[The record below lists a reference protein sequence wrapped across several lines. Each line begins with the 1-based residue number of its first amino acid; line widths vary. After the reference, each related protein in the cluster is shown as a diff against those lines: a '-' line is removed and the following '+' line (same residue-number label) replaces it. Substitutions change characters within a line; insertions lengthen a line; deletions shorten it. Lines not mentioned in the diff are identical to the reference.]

1 MAASRPRCDG
11 SPFNSSSFLK
21 AQAVKSVICHSAK
34 DLRIENT
41 ELPALGDQQL
51 LVNIAY
57 GGICGSDL
65 HYYQHGGFGTVR
77 IKQPITLGHEVSGVV
92 AGVGARV
99 TGVRKGQRIA
109 ISPSRPCGHCR
120 FCQAGQHNQCLNMR
134 FYGSAMPF
142 PHIQGAFSEQLI
154 IDSHQA
160 HPIADHL
167 SLSEAALA
175 EPLSV
180 GLHAIGRSGG
190 VLGKQVLVTGCGP
203 IGSLLVGALRRA
215 GASCIVAADIADLPL
230 QCAREMGADITIN
243 LRTQADALAAYKLDK
258 GQFDTVFEASGSEA
272 ALRAGL
278 DVIVPRGVLVT
289 IGMGGDVSLPMTQLV
304 AKEVDM
310 RGTFRFHAEFAT
322 AVRFLNEGLVN
333 GKPVITA
340 VLPIERAIDA
350 FELAADKSQSL
361 KVQISFAEAVA

>member
-1 MAASRPRCDG
+1 M
-11 SPFNSSSFLK
+11 K
-21 AQAVKSVICHSAK
+21 AVICHSAK

-41 ELPALGDQQL
+41 ELPAMGEQQL
-51 LVNIAY
+51 LVNVAY

-77 IKQPITLGHEVSGVV
+77 IKQPITLGHEISGTVAAVGAQVSGIR
-92 AGVGARV
+92 A
-99 TGVRKGQRIA
+99 GQRIA

-120 FCQAGQHNQCLNMR
+120 FCQAGQHNHCLNMR

-142 PHIQGAFSEQLI
+142 PHIQGGFSEQLLI
-154 IDSHQA
+154 EAWQA

-180 GLHAIGRSGG
+180 GLHAIQRAGS

-203 IGSLLVGALRRA
+203 IGSLLIGALRRA
-215 GASCIVAADIADLPL
+215 GAARIVAADIADLPL
-230 QCAREMGADITIN
+230 KCAREMGADETIN
-243 LRTQADALAAYKLDK
+243 LQSQAQALEPYKADK
-258 GQFDTVFEASGSEA
+258 GQFDVVFEASGSEA
-272 ALRAGL
+272 ALRTGL
-278 DVIVPRGVLVT
+278 DVIAPRGVLITV
-289 IGMGGDVSLPMTQLV
+289 GMGGDISLPMTQLV

-322 AVRFLNEGLVN
+322 AVRFLNEGLVD
-333 GKPVITA
+333 GKPVITG
-340 VLPIERAIDA
+340 VLPLPRAIEA
-350 FELAADKSQSL
+350 FDLAADKRQSL
-361 KVQISFAEAVA
+361 KVQIQFAAEAA